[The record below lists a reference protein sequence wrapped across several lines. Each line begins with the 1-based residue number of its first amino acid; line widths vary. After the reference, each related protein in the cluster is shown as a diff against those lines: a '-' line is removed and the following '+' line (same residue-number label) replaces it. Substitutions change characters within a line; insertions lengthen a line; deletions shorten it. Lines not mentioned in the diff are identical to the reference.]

1 MQADLILI
9 RFIFVAIL
17 VVAGFLLHPVPGPRY
32 VSALAGAIIAG
43 AIILFEM
50 RIQRAS
56 LKTLIGAAF
65 GSLLGIIGAYLI
77 GSLVGSMESPAVS
90 PHAKSFVILILFFP
104 IAYIGFILGAAKG
117 YYRALSALSGLS
129 SDK

>member
-77 GSLVGSMESPAVS
+77 GSLVSSMESPAVS
-90 PHAKSFVILILFFP
+90 PPPRPSLLPVLSFPLATFGLF
-104 IAYIGFILGAAKG
+104 AAAAKADSLNFP
-117 YYRALSALSGLS
+117 ALVASFST
-129 SDK
+129 